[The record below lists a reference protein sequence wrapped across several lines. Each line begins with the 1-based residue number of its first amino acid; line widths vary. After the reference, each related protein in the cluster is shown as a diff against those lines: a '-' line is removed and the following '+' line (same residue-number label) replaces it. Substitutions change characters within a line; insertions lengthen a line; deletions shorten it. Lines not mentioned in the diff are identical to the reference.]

1 MKQSEMKQNEQ
12 HNNTTLSQLNQHTK
26 TIAKNSKN
34 QKIIKQMII
43 AFNSMNIT
51 LVT

>member
-1 MKQSEMKQNEQ
+1 MKQNE
-12 HNNTTLSQLNQHTK
+12 HNSTTLSQLNQHTK

-51 LVT
+51 LLT